1 MIFLFFYNLFLL
13 QNLYPHEIYHL
24 SGNIRKID
32 YNGMMALFFFVS
44 DKNVRKVLSL
54 LAPVRSNLTSRKK
67 YLIEVGLYFQ

>member
-13 QNLYPHEIYHL
+13 RSFYPQYEIYHL
-24 SGNIRKID
+24 SGNIRKMD

-44 DKNVRKVLSL
+44 AKNVKKVLGL

-67 YLIEVGLYFQ
+67 YLIVVGLYF